1 MSLTTPP
8 ATSGLGIDSPP
19 PIGISPGL
27 PAESSF
33 AAVWD
38 RLGRVPL
45 ERICIDPP
53 IGQATEADAADSKA
67 RYGVCCELIDNV
79 LVAKPKGW
87 YESRVAMALAH
98 FLDVWLD
105 AHPLGLIGGAD
116 GPVRLLPRLVR
127 MPDVCFVSFARLP
140 PRERDPSKTLDVAP
154 ELAVEVLSESN
165 TPGEMSRKLR
175 EYFAAGVQLVWY
187 IDPRTRTAE
196 VYTSPEQPVHVPA
209 DGKLSGGAVLPGF
222 EVTLEAIFHR
232 ADPRPI
238 TSP

>member
-8 ATSGLGIDSPP
+8 ASSGLE
-19 PIGISPGL
+19 IGTPAEGQEVRL
-27 PAESSF
+27 PAAASF
-33 AAVWD
+33 ADIWD
-38 RLGRVPL
+38 RLGRIPL
-45 ERICIDPP
+45 DRICVNPP

-67 RYGVCCELIDNV
+67 RFGVCCELIDNV
-79 LVAKPKGW
+79 LVAKPMGW

-98 FLDVWLD
+98 FLELWLD
-105 AHPLGLIGGAD
+105 RHPLGLIGGAD

-140 PRERDPSKTLDVAP
+140 PREQDPAKTLNVAP

-165 TPGEMSRKLR
+165 TTAEMNRKLR
-175 EYFAAGVQLVWY
+175 EYFTAGVQLVWY

-196 VYTSPEQPVHVPA
+196 VYTDPDQPVHVPS
-209 DGKLSGGAVLPGF
+209 DGKLCGGAVLPGF
-222 EVTLEAIFHR
+222 EVTLEEIFHR